1 MKHIKFTIPI
11 APRGQMRARS
21 RSVARNGSHIA
32 MTYKA
37 GKQRKEEVKLAALM
51 YPHRPEQPFD
61 GQIILG
67 VKAFFE
73 IPKSKPR
80 KFVDAATSGEIRPI
94 VKPDL
99 SNIIKMLEDVC
110 NGVFWVD
117 DKTIVGYMP
126 GTGKYYATPGTPPR
140 WEIELLVRD

>member
-1 MKHIKFTIPI
+1 MKYLKFTIPI
-11 APRGQMRARS
+11 EPRGQMRARS
-21 RSVARNGSHIA
+21 RAIEKSGKFLA

-37 GKQRKEEVKLAALM
+37 GKQRKEDGKLAALI

-80 KFVDAATSGEIRPI
+80 KFVDAAASGEIRPT

-99 SNIIKMLEDVC
+99 DNVIKMLKDVC

-117 DKTIVGYMP
+117 DKMIVGYMP
-126 GTGKYYATPGTPPR
+126 GTGKYYAAPGTVPR
-140 WEIELLVRD
+140 WEVEILVR